1 MSKKVEEFPFYITY
15 ADVSAY
21 CSLLADKYAK
31 NVALVDVIDSNKF
44 VEQCDNPQK
53 YKKNADG
60 LLLAIRQCLV
70 DNGFETEVSTCD
82 KVFADGNRN
91 RSKVNPYV
99 PLNERG
105 KTKKYRKVAAKHPA
119 PRKVLF

>member
-15 ADVSAY
+15 EDVSAY

-53 YKKNADG
+53 YKKNADE

-99 PLNERG
+99 PLNERW
-105 KTKKYRKVAAKHPA
+105 KNEKI
-119 PRKVLF
+119 